1 LRNAISINPSDA
13 QYYYVLG
20 QVYRKLGK
28 QKESLAALDTFQKL
42 KREAELVDSQMR
54 DARGV
59 SSSD

>member
-1 LRNAISINPSDA
+1 
-13 QYYYVLG
+13 VLG

-28 QKESLAALDTFQKL
+28 MQESMAALDTFQKL

-59 SSSD
+59 SAAD